1 MATFSRS
8 ADCAET
14 PTLLSPWPCTSLS
27 QRPSPRHRHR
37 HSPEAILLEP
47 GGVCG
52 RLPARVRT
60 TGKLGSQ
67 GRGGGLNP
75 DPGQVAPRIPGSGTE
90 MEEVRQSFKIA
101 RRRETD
107 LGGPRRTSAAELA
120 SKTPGSP
127 DFQLS
132 AQEASRPRAPQRA
145 GPGTRLCFS
154 QHSLGV
160 QDRTIV
166 AGLWWSHATGA
177 TPPKPSQRLRASQPP
192 QAPLCPRPR
201 PLRAGPAPAVFLF
214 PSPRGQPPLRS

>member
-1 MATFSRS
+1 MWETARQGPHNRE
-8 ADCAET
+8 AGVAREGRRAE
-14 PTLLSPWPCTSLS
+14 PRPWPNRSKDPWLW
-27 QRPSPRHRHR
+27 HRD
-37 HSPEAILLEP
+37 
-47 GGVCG
+47 G
-52 RLPARVRT
+52 RSKAVFQNCPQA
-60 TGKLGSQ
+60 G
-67 GRGGGLNP
+67 
-75 DPGQVAPRIPGSGTE
+75 D
-90 MEEVRQSFKIA
+90 
-101 RRRETD
+101 
-107 LGGPRRTSAAELA
+107 GPPRTSAAELA

-145 GPGTRLCFS
+145 GPGTRLCFF

-192 QAPLCPRPR
+192 QAPLCTRPR

>member
-1 MATFSRS
+1 MKTQPLWDTVPFSLLRQTPSPRGSPALGGWGRTENPNPVGRSLSWENSTGRQALPSRKAERPGSRGVSGGSGKETQRLLTFLSFPHSGSAFPGPPQEETATFSRS

-37 HSPEAILLEP
+37 HSPEAILPEP

-107 LGGPRRTSAAELA
+107 LGGPR
-120 SKTPGSP
+120 
-127 DFQLS
+127 
-132 AQEASRPRAPQRA
+132 
-145 GPGTRLCFS
+145 
-154 QHSLGV
+154 
-160 QDRTIV
+160 
-166 AGLWWSHATGA
+166 
-177 TPPKPSQRLRASQPP
+177 
-192 QAPLCPRPR
+192 PLN
-201 PLRAGPAPAVFLF
+201 
-214 PSPRGQPPLRS
+214 